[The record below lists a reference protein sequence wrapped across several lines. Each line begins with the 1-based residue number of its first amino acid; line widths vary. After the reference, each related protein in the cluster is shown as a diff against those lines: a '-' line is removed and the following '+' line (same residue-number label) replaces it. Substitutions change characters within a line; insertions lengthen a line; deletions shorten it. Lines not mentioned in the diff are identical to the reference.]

1 MPPFTLT
8 ISHSQPELGQ
18 STQEIIDILSNSLC
32 LDQRKAASLVM
43 DHLPKTQGLF
53 LRLKY

>member
-43 DHLPKTQGLF
+43 DHLPKTQGSF
-53 LRLKY
+53 L